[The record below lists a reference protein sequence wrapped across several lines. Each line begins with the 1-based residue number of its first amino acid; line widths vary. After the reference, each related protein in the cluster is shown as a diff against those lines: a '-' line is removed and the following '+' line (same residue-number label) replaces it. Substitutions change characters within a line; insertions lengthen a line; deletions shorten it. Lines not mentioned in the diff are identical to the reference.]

1 MKAKKIRKLLIAN
14 RGEIALR
21 IHRSAAEMGIQTV
34 AVFSDVDRCA
44 PHVLNAT
51 EAYPLFGNLS
61 KETYLDI
68 DKIINIAKKSQCDA
82 VHPGYGFLSEN
93 ADFIEA
99 VEANGMTFVGPP
111 ASAMRAMGSK
121 TSARDLMQK
130 ANVPIVPGTTYAITE
145 TGDAVKSA
153 KQIGYPILIKAVH
166 GGGGKGMRRV
176 DHEADIEHA
185 LQQAQSESLKA
196 FGSPDIF
203 VEKCLL
209 NPRHI
214 EIQILA
220 DMHGSVIFLGER
232 ECSIQRR
239 HQKVIEECPSS
250 RLPENVLAK
259 MGKAAVSAAR
269 ECGYVNAGTIEF
281 LVDSDNSFYFLE
293 MNTRLQVEHPVTEL
307 VYGIDLV
314 KTQLRIAQ
322 GEKLSLT
329 QDHVIPRGHA
339 IECRICAED
348 PFNNFLPSTG
358 TIEEYA
364 PSEGNGIRHD
374 SGIMK
379 GANVVHFYDPLMAKL
394 AVWGNDR
401 EEAIQKMSRALSEY
415 VISGVATTIPFCAFV
430 LSHQNFAEGKY
441 DIQFVEKYFHPAQ
454 MTGDHDTEIA
464 ASLIAASVHNSAL
477 QRVNHRSTLQTRKFS
492 RWKNSRME
500 E

>member
-1 MKAKKIRKLLIAN
+1 MMGKKIHKLLIAN

-34 AVFSDVDRCA
+34 AVFSDADRCA
-44 PHVLNAT
+44 PHVLNAA

-61 KETYLDI
+61 KDTYLDI
-68 DKIINIAKKSQCDA
+68 DKIIDIAKKSRCDA

-93 ADFIEA
+93 AEFVEA
-99 VEANGMTFVGPP
+99 VASTGMTFVGPP
-111 ASAMRAMGSK
+111 ASAMRALGSK
-121 TSARDLMQK
+121 TSARDLMHK
-130 ANVPIVPGTTYAITE
+130 ANVPIVPGTTSAIKE
-145 TGDAVKSA
+145 TGDAIKVA

-176 DHEADIEHA
+176 DREEDLRHA
-185 LQQAQSESLKA
+185 IKQAQSESLKA
-196 FGSPDIF
+196 FGSGDVFI
-203 VEKCLL
+203 EKYLQ

-250 RLPENVLAK
+250 RLPDSVRAE
-259 MGKAAVSAAR
+259 MGKAAVSAAQ

-281 LVDSDNSFYFLE
+281 LVDSSNSFYFLE

-314 KTQLRIAQ
+314 KTQLGIAQ
-322 GEKLSLT
+322 GEKLPLR
-329 QDHVIPRGHA
+329 QDGVVARGHA

-364 PSEGNGIRHD
+364 PSEGPGIRHD

-379 GANVVHFYDPLMAKL
+379 GTNVVHFYDPLMAKL
-394 AVWGNDR
+394 AVWAIDR
-401 EEAIQKMSRALSEY
+401 EEAIQKMARALSEY
-415 VISGVATTIPFCAFV
+415 VISGVATTIPFCVFV
-430 LSHQNFAEGKY
+430 LSHPNFAEGRY
-441 DIQFVEKYFHPAQ
+441 DIEFVEKYFHPDQ
-454 MTGDHDTEIA
+454 MTGDNDIEMA
-464 ASLIAASVHNSAL
+464 ASLLAASVHNSAPKST
-477 QRVNHRSTLQTRKFS
+477 NHRSTLQAEKLS
-492 RWKNSRME
+492 RWKNGRMGE
-500 E
+500 